1 MKNWILVCSLV
12 LACSFSAKAQDSSKV
27 DIFGGYSY
35 LRFQVPNAGLNG
47 NGGSGQVTYNFNPMI
62 GLTGDFGGYHFSEGG
77 RGGSGTIFTYLFGPK
92 FTLRRG
98 KWSPFVEALFGGA
111 WVGAGLDTE
120 CDGARRAQGEVCG
133 FSSSLNSFSMALGG
147 GVDYKLM
154 DHISIR
160 LFDADYLMT
169 RFNVGIEGTNST
181 QSNVRVSTGVVFNF

>member
-1 MKNWILVCSLV
+1 MKRWILVCSLV

-27 DIFGGYSY
+27 DVFGGYSY

-62 GLTGDFGGYHFSEGG
+62 GFTGDFGGYHFSEGG

-98 KWSPFVEALFGGA
+98 KWSPFVQALFGGA
-111 WVGAGLDTE
+111 WVGAGIEGE

-133 FSSSLNSFSMALGG
+133 ASSSLNSFAMALGG

-181 QSNVRVSTGVVFNF
+181 QSNVRISTGVVFNF